1 MARALVILTAALLAV
16 PGVWIAAKG
25 LFAIGRRKALVQ
37 GRTVTGAPAVFAG
50 LILLGWA
57 AFVLGFA
64 VLVLARAL
72 TR

>member
-1 MARALVILTAALLAV
+1 M
-16 PGVWIAAKG
+16 
-25 LFAIGRRKALVQ
+25 Q
-37 GRTVTGAPAVFAG
+37 GRTVTGAQTVFAG

-72 TR
+72 MR